1 MAAILS
7 GNLVEL
13 AKRFVRLS
21 GELNATRD
29 TMKPLLLNGTGSND
43 NPTPAQRASAKG
55 PQSSHPKALRG
66 LQVEETIVRLLRSSP
81 GL

>member
-1 MAAILS
+1 MS
-7 GNLVEL
+7 GSLVEL
-13 AKRFVRLS
+13 AQRFVRLS

>member
-1 MAAILS
+1 MS
-7 GNLVEL
+7 GSLVEL
-13 AKRFVRLS
+13 AQRFVRLS

-55 PQSSHPKALRG
+55 PQPSHPKALRG
-66 LQVEETIVRLLRSSP
+66 LQVEETIVRLLRS
-81 GL
+81 GGRF